1 MPTIAAISTIMQD
14 IKASGTIGKPP
25 TAKLRAPALCCPK
38 IFPPSSEWDT
48 LHQKK
53 LALASAQEDTWKE
66 TQLCQH
72 HGCESKCLFNTLPDE
87 LLRIVITW
95 MDIPCLALLIQT
107 GKSSNIARM
116 AADDITWLSLV
127 AGRFNI
133 ATSRSTADA
142 GPPRS
147 KSYGGSTW
155 KSAYRSMSISKR
167 LPKCRQM
174 PRKNVV
180 LAKGANLN
188 SCSSVNMWVMLNH
201 TDDCNTRLVPR
212 EREGSS
218 MDAEVGDESSRSG
231 DETPRERYVE
241 LRVCIQNTRSGF
253 RTVHVDIENVTV
265 SIVGMRGINVAGIQ
279 QPRIVHKSSDD
290 KKAAAACSSS
300 KRTRYNAAR
309 RRSARR
315 SYLLINS
322 DTDETSSSDEIS
334 SPIARYVTLKP
345 FEFVVF
351 SARVPCTQDMRYETD
366 FLARARCI
374 DVPVSWTSTDPTT
387 SRTTVAKN
395 FDSCYAE
402 FISEFEIW
410 EHYMEL
416 PGSCLTLVDRSHV
429 MSV

>member
-1 MPTIAAISTIMQD
+1 MQD
-14 IKASGTIGKPP
+14 IKGRRI
-25 TAKLRAPALCCPK
+25 AKLSAPALCCPK
-38 IFPPSSEWDT
+38 VFPPSSEWDL
-48 LHQKK
+48 LHQKN
-53 LALASAQEDTWKE
+53 LALASAQEDTCRKE
-66 TQLCQH
+66 TQLCHH
-72 HGCESKCLFNTLPDE
+72 HGCESKCLFSTLPDE
-87 LLRIVITW
+87 LLRIVIAW
-95 MDIPCLALLIQT
+95 MDIPCLALLIRT
-107 GKSSNIARM
+107 SKSSNIARM
-116 AADDITWLSLV
+116 AADDTTWLSLV

-133 ATSRSTADA
+133 ATSRSTSAA

-155 KSAYRSMSISKR
+155 KAAYRSMSISKR

-180 LAKGANLN
+180 LAKGANVN
-188 SCSSVNMWVMLNH
+188 SCPSVNMWVMLNH

-218 MDAEVGDESSRSG
+218 MDTEGGDESSSSG

-253 RTVHVDIENVTV
+253 RTVHVDIENATV
-265 SIVGMRGINVAGIQ
+265 SIVGMRGISVAGVQ
-279 QPRIVHKSSDD
+279 QPRIIHKSSDD
-290 KKAAAACSSS
+290 KKAAAAAACSSS

-322 DTDETSSSDEIS
+322 DADETSSSDEIS

-351 SARVPCTQDMRYETD
+351 TARVSCTQDMRFETD
-366 FLARARCI
+366 FLSRARCV
-374 DVPVSWTSTDPTT
+374 DVPVSWTSTDATT
-387 SRTTVAKN
+387 SSSTRSSLAKN
-395 FDSCYAE
+395 FDSCYAK

-416 PGSCLTLVDRSHV
+416 PGSCLTLVDRSHH
-429 MSV
+429 MSA